1 MCSTSCALTETPA
14 AYIWYK
20 NREFLYEDWS
30 PWYQELVHSEE
41 GVTYSCAIK
50 GYEDLRAPDVS
61 VDSVSSTCFT
71 VTYAKGRMCSYQQK
85 SEDESCSIT
94 YPTEVYVIET
104 PIGTSLKLS
113 CNSSCLMVDPQ
124 TAYRWHWNKKIF
136 TDCEKQDM
144 MSFCSQSE
152 TVSCAVK
159 GHEDLFSD
167 EICTDNTFCWMVN
180 YPSRRICTLEGSSV
194 NISSDYYFN
203 GWRNTPKKW
212 HKIKRHGEVTDGG
225 LTEDDN
231 RVEKYDN
238 MKDEHTLTIHELK
251 KSDSGEYAFV
261 FNIFEVWT
269 PFHVPG
275 VILLVTGL
283 KVTMAPSAEVTEG
296 QRVTLTCSTSC
307 PLTDN
312 NIYIWYLNG
321 RRLTLPESPNKH
333 LILDPVGFQ
342 HAGNYSCVVPTPQN
356 ISSSEENL
364 TVNGVYGQYGPMYPG
379 VNSICALKGL
389 SVDLPCSRKL
399 ASSPKWYIRHS
410 NDDYVW
416 KELYA
421 DGENTLYNLTEE
433 SKFTLRINNLS
444 ESDTKFYCCKENTDD
459 DYYCKSKRTE
469 LYVTDLQVKVIPT
482 TENQTVTLMCSTS
495 CALTE
500 TPAAYIW
507 YKNREFLYEDWSPWY
522 QELVQSEEGVTYSY
536 SVSSTC
542 FTVTYAKGR
551 MCSYQQKSEDESC
564 SITYP
569 TEVYVVETPI
579 GTSLK
584 LSCNSSC
591 LMVDPQT
598 AYRWHWNKEL
608 LTVCENQDIISFD
621 THSETISCAVK
632 GHEDLFS
639 DEICTDN
646 NSCWTVNY
654 PSRRICA
661 LEGSS
666 VNISSN
672 YYVNGQ
678 NTRTKKWHK
687 IKRHG
692 EVTDGGLTEDDNRVE
707 KYDNMKDEH
716 TLTIH
721 ELKKSDSGEYA
732 FVFNNFEVWRPF
744 HVPGVI
750 LLVTGL
756 KVTMAPSAEVTEGQR
771 VTLTCSTSCPLTDNN
786 IYIWYLNGRRLTL
799 PESPNKHLILD
810 PVGFQHAG
818 NYSCVVPT
826 PQNISSSEE
835 NLTVNVDMLN
845 ETIALQPT
853 NPEAKAEPAGQQEDI
868 L

>member
-1 MCSTSCALTETPA
+1 MFPETGCIFMGFILYMSGVYGQYGPGVNSICALKGLSVDLPCSRKLTSNPKWYIRHSNDDYVWKELYADGENTLYNLTEESNFTLRINNLSESDTKFYCCKENTDDDFYCKSKRTELYVTDLQVKVIPTTENQTVTLMCSTSCALTETPA

-94 YPTEVYVIET
+94 YPTEVYV
-104 PIGTSLKLS
+104 
-113 CNSSCLMVDPQ
+113 
-124 TAYRWHWNKKIF
+124 
-136 TDCEKQDM
+136 
-144 MSFCSQSE
+144 
-152 TVSCAVK
+152 
-159 GHEDLFSD
+159 
-167 EICTDNTFCWMVN
+167 
-180 YPSRRICTLEGSSV
+180 
-194 NISSDYYFN
+194 
-203 GWRNTPKKW
+203 
-212 HKIKRHGEVTDGG
+212 
-225 LTEDDN
+225 
-231 RVEKYDN
+231 
-238 MKDEHTLTIHELK
+238 
-251 KSDSGEYAFV
+251 
-261 FNIFEVWT
+261 
-269 PFHVPG
+269 
-275 VILLVTGL
+275 
-283 KVTMAPSAEVTEG
+283 
-296 QRVTLTCSTSC
+296 
-307 PLTDN
+307 
-312 NIYIWYLNG
+312 
-321 RRLTLPESPNKH
+321 
-333 LILDPVGFQ
+333 
-342 HAGNYSCVVPTPQN
+342 
-356 ISSSEENL
+356 
-364 TVNGVYGQYGPMYPG
+364 
-379 VNSICALKGL
+379 
-389 SVDLPCSRKL
+389 
-399 ASSPKWYIRHS
+399 
-410 NDDYVW
+410 
-416 KELYA
+416 
-421 DGENTLYNLTEE
+421 
-433 SKFTLRINNLS
+433 
-444 ESDTKFYCCKENTDD
+444 
-459 DYYCKSKRTE
+459 
-469 LYVTDLQVKVIPT
+469 
-482 TENQTVTLMCSTS
+482 
-495 CALTE
+495 
-500 TPAAYIW
+500 
-507 YKNREFLYEDWSPWY
+507 
-522 QELVQSEEGVTYSY
+522 
-536 SVSSTC
+536 
-542 FTVTYAKGR
+542 
-551 MCSYQQKSEDESC
+551 
-564 SITYP
+564 
-569 TEVYVVETPI
+569 VETPI

-608 LTVCENQDIISFD
+608 LTVCEKQDIISFD
-621 THSETISCAVK
+621 THSETVSCAVK

-732 FVFNNFEVWRPF
+732 FVFNNFEVWKPF

-835 NLTVNVDMLN
+835 NLTVNARDKSVLIMNAVRLTLLSFLLPGAPLILCLWMRKKKSLTSTVVRTGQMEMLY
-845 ETIALQPT
+845 ETIALPPKD
-853 NPEAKAEPAGQQEDI
+853 PEAKAGPAGQQENTTGRAKM
-868 L
+868 